1 MVRKWLVR
9 LRGALGIGTVWGA
22 LGATIA
28 TLVGL
33 GGVAL
38 GQLPLSAVLEIA
50 LGAGG
55 LGLLLGSGFGVA
67 LTLVEGN
74 RRLDELT
81 VGRAALWGGLVGA
94 VAPVGIL
101 LLAIAPTI
109 GFAPILNWQ
118 ALVATLSGAV
128 AYGAVCAGL
137 AAGTIAI
144 AKRGPDE
151 VGPPKDEAPMLPST
165 PTS

>member
-1 MVRKWLVR
+1 MVSKWLVR
-9 LRGALGIGTVWGA
+9 LRGALGIGTVWGV

-28 TLVGL
+28 TLVGV
-33 GGVAL
+33 GGLAL
-38 GQLPLSAVLEIA
+38 GQLPLGAVFEIA

-67 LTLVEGN
+67 LTLLEGN

-94 VAPVGIL
+94 IAPVGIL
-101 LLAIAPTI
+101 LLAVAPAI
-109 GFAPILNWQ
+109 GFSPILNWQ
-118 ALVATLSGAV
+118 AVVVTLTGAV
-128 AYGAVCAGL
+128 AYGTVCAGL

-144 AKRGPDE
+144 AKRGPDQ
-151 VGPPKDEAPMLPST
+151 VRPPQDDVPMLPST